1 MSCEASRVKMAIPG
15 FKVLLLAGGVKDYQ
29 HSQQVGALEQ
39 FLHGDDLDRGGRP
52 RGLG

>member
-1 MSCEASRVKMAIPG
+1 MAIPA
-15 FKVLLLAGGVKDYQ
+15 FMVLLLAWGVKDYR
-29 HSQQVGALEQ
+29 HSQQVGVLEK